1 MCILKAVL
9 SCMYVC
15 AGIRV
20 LSRVCSHVCTP
31 SFLRSHLCVL
41 TCVLCSACSLIAC
54 VTYVCFHA
62 CVHVVRSHMSALMC
76 MCSRAKEVRLFT
88 LFLFNTVWALLLG
101 QVAFCHQEIGKFV
114 FRIQW
119 QTWHTF
125 LATLL
130 TSRCKNKT
138 MKLLVGPFTEQ
149 RLVHT
154 ASMNEGIRA
163 GNYIYLSCM
172 LCVYRHSRTKGSSS
186 TGDQTKQVPC

>member
-1 MCILKAVL
+1 MCSHGCVL
-9 SCMYVC
+9 SLSQIVCVFSKLCCHVCMCVC

-101 QVAFCHQEIGKFV
+101 QVAFCHQEISKFMSSESNGKLGTRF
-114 FRIQW
+114 W
-119 QTWHTF
+119 
-125 LATLL
+125 
-130 TSRCKNKT
+130 
-138 MKLLVGPFTEQ
+138 P
-149 RLVHT
+149 
-154 ASMNEGIRA
+154 
-163 GNYIYLSCM
+163 
-172 LCVYRHSRTKGSSS
+172 LC
-186 TGDQTKQVPC
+186 